1 MICMVTASLLNSKE
15 PNAKGDFSFPCKLF
29 LFLNV
34 TESTWFL
41 DFYIKI
47 SFTLALAGP
56 RLSGLGE

>member
-1 MICMVTASLLNSKE
+1 MQTALRAVYTRRVRLRIS
-15 PNAKGDFSFPCKLF
+15 
-29 LFLNV
+29 FLNV

-41 DFYIKI
+41 DFYINI